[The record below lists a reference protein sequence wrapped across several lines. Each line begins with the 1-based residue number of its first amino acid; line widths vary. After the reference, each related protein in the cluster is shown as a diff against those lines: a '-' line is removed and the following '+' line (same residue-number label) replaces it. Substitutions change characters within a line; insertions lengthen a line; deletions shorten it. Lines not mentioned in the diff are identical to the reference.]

1 MGITVVTGRERLLAL
16 CRELPRDPATGKR
29 RRFDKSDRIRSK
41 AREKFE
47 DALAEYRRTGKIKTC
62 KSPLLRDRL
71 GRWLNGYKRPMVKTR
86 VYETC
91 RSDCRNI
98 IAVIGSVQLEDLVP
112 WRVREMGNKIMRD
125 RSGKTALNAYIRL
138 RSALADAVKEDPIDS
153 NVCDLCDPPRVS
165 ANPTVILQTGQPAKL
180 IEAEASARSRSKRHQ
195 WPDDAEDRRMRMLM
209 WQAERFALTSSE
221 LVTRNG
227 VHSIMVMHEL
237 QRYQAG
243 SIIHGSWQQN
253 KRAVERNLRRLRG
266 GESGPIAG

>member
-1 MGITVVTGRERLLAL
+1 MTTATRPARHRIGITVVTGRERLLAL

-29 RRFDKSDRIRSK
+29 RRLDKSDRIKSK

-125 RSGKTALNAYIRL
+125 CSSKTALNAYIRL
-138 RSALADAVKEDPIDS
+138 RSALADAHV
-153 NVCDLCDPPRVS
+153 
-165 ANPTVILQTGQPAKL
+165 AGG
-180 IEAEASARSRSKRHQ
+180 
-195 WPDDAEDRRMRMLM
+195 
-209 WQAERFALTSSE
+209 ERFALTSSE
-221 LVTRNG
+221 PVTRNG

-243 SIIHGSWQQN
+243 SIIHGSWQQD
-253 KRAVERNLRRLRG
+253 KRAVERNLGRLRG